1 MIFDVLSFYRMPKK
15 TKKEKLLARYHKKLR
30 LLENKQAI
38 VSPVQIKI
46 SNPVSIPPVNNETK
60 TAIIEPL
67 TQEHKQL
74 NQYFFSDLK
83 KSLLLITL
91 IIGLEISLYF
101 AKLIK

>member
-1 MIFDVLSFYRMPKK
+1 MPKK

-30 LLENKQAI
+30 LLENRQT
-38 VSPVQIKI
+38 VNPPVQAKI
-46 SNPVSIPPVNNETK
+46 INEVSMPPVESKIK
-60 TAIIEPL
+60 TPINEPL

-74 NQYFFSDLK
+74 DQYFFSDLK